1 MVCEGMSP
9 LLIFTLIPSL
19 CGGAGLS
26 PLAFPLK
33 SGKSSD
39 NGSIPH
45 ACAFTILSIDKT
57 MRKLE
62 TAELGRLTEEEL
74 KQTEKNKVIVVLDN
88 VRSLLNVGSVFRTA
102 DAFLI
107 QELWLTGITGA
118 PPNRDIHKS
127 ALGSENTVDWKYMT
141 DEALKRQLVIIR
153 KEGWQI
159 IAVEQID
166 SSISL
171 QDFQTKPNGKYCL
184 ILGNEVNGVSEELL
198 PLCDH
203 ALEIPQ
209 WGTKHSFNISVAAGI
224 VMWEVVKKLRA

>member
-1 MVCEGMSP
+1 
-9 LLIFTLIPSL
+9 
-19 CGGAGLS
+19 
-26 PLAFPLK
+26 
-33 SGKSSD
+33 
-39 NGSIPH
+39 
-45 ACAFTILSIDKT
+45 

-62 TAELGRLTEEEL
+62 TNELGRLTEEEA
-74 KQTEKNKVIVVLDN
+74 KEIIKNKVIVVLDN

-107 QELWLTGITGA
+107 QEIWLAGITGT

-127 ALGSENTVDWKYMT
+127 ALGSENTVSWKYMT
-141 DEALKRQLVIIR
+141 DEELKRQLVSL
-153 KEGWQI
+153 KQDGWKI
-159 IAVEQID
+159 IAVEQIEN
-166 SSISL
+166 SILL
-171 QDFQTKPNGKYCL
+171 QDFQTERNGKYCL

>member
-1 MVCEGMSP
+1 
-9 LLIFTLIPSL
+9 
-19 CGGAGLS
+19 
-26 PLAFPLK
+26 
-33 SGKSSD
+33 
-39 NGSIPH
+39 
-45 ACAFTILSIDKT
+45 

-62 TAELGRLTEEEL
+62 TAELGRLTEEEV

-107 QELWLTGITGA
+107 KELWLAGITGM

-127 ALGSENTVDWKYMT
+127 ALGSENTVEWKYMT
-141 DEALKRQLVIIR
+141 NEELKRQLVALQ
-153 KEGWQI
+153 KDGWKI
-159 IAVEQID
+159 LAVEQID
-166 SSISL
+166 DSISL
-171 QDFQTKPNGKYCL
+171 EKFEVEAKGKYCL

-224 VMWEVVKKLRA
+224 VMWEIVKKLKSGK

>member
-1 MVCEGMSP
+1 
-9 LLIFTLIPSL
+9 
-19 CGGAGLS
+19 
-26 PLAFPLK
+26 
-33 SGKSSD
+33 
-39 NGSIPH
+39 
-45 ACAFTILSIDKT
+45 

-62 TAELGRLTEEEL
+62 TEELGRLTEEQIR
-74 KQTEKNKVIVVLDN
+74 QTEKNKVIVVLDN
-88 VRSLLNVGSVFRTA
+88 VRSLLNVGSVFRTG

-107 QELWLTGITGA
+107 QELWLAGITGT

-141 DEALKRQLVIIR
+141 NEELKRQLVALQ
-153 KEGWQI
+153 KDGWKI
-159 IAVEQID
+159 LAVEQID
-166 SSISL
+166 KSISL
-171 QDFQTKPNGKYCL
+171 QDFEVEAKGKYCL

-209 WGTKHSFNISVAAGI
+209 WGTKHSFNVSVAAGI